1 MNHLALLFGLLTL
14 SLAAPTAE
22 PLNTDSDIT
31 LEKRKSAQS
40 CKIINVDHYVN
51 CRYQPSLDAGEIFG
65 LKRGTKYVFACKAKG
80 DCYSGNWCVP
90 LFFLFGLLDI
100 GAQSADME
108 FTTGSSWDQIT
119 LYGTTCY
126 VNGYFTDSNCSS
138 GESIHIPTMI
148 LYMQGVSDYAW

>member
-1 MNHLALLFGLLTL
+1 MNYLALLFGLLTL

-22 PLNTDSDIT
+22 PPNTDSDIT

-80 DCYSGNWCVP
+80 DCYSGNC
-90 LFFLFGLLDI
+90 
-100 GAQSADME
+100 
-108 FTTGSSWDQIT
+108 SWDQIT

-138 GESIHIPTMI
+138 DKLP
-148 LYMQGVSDYAW
+148 AC